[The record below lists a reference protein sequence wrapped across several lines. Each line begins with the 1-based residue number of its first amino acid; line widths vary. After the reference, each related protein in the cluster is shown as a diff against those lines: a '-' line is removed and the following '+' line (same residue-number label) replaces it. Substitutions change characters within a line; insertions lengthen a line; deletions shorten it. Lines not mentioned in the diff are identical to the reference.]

1 MTPWTVVHQAP
12 LSMGFPRQEYWSGL
26 PFPSPIISLSIKY
39 SYIINPVCPK
49 FPLLKKKKKTKILLQ
64 GPTQEHT
71 LYLVVTCLCL
81 LWFGIIPQLVF
92 VYCDLD
98 FFNQQGPAVQN
109 RELCLMLGGSL
120 DERRVGGEWIHVYV
134 WLSPFAIHL
143 KLSQHC

>member
-1 MTPWTVVHQAP
+1 MDCSPPGPFVHGISQARI
-12 LSMGFPRQEYWSGL
+12 LEWVAISFSNNIIIYKVFRHHQSSL
-26 PFPSPIISLSIKY
+26 PKISSP
-39 SYIINPVCPK
+39 
-49 FPLLKKKKKTKILLQ
+49 KKKKTKILLQ